1 MTQSHSPTLS
11 AMLSDETI
19 ESIQNIVLK
28 ETGVAIA
35 PNDPLFIT
43 VIINKVILD
52 GYIGQVVEALESI
65 VAASNQE
72 RQIALLSSVE
82 KNSLNEETLNSIQ
95 QYLQRDRVRLIEE
108 LVPVIHENSIQSQPQ
123 WFHYLLAG
131 ISGAAITSIIGLFVV
146 GFI

>member
-1 MTQSHSPTLS
+1 MTQSHSPTPS
-11 AMLSDETI
+11 PMLSDEAI

-28 ETGVAIA
+28 ETGVALA

-52 GYIGQVVEALESI
+52 CYIGQVVEALESI
-65 VAASNQE
+65 LAAANQE
-72 RQIALLSSVE
+72 RQKALPSSVE
-82 KNSLNEETLNSIQ
+82 NNSLNEETLNSIQ

-108 LVPVIHENSIQSQPQ
+108 LVPVINENSIQSQPQ

-131 ISGAAITSIIGLFVV
+131 VSGAAIASIISLFVA